1 MGVSPPL
8 NPWMW
13 VWLIAGFAAFFG
25 LSAYRYVRRTLR
37 KREAFRK
44 LAHQMGF
51 GYFVYASDLTHAGY
65 DLPPSLRPR
74 KNPADPVPLGWRP
87 GVQNILRG
95 EKNGWT
101 IFFLETPSQEK
112 DGAMETRA
120 LFKNPEADLPYF
132 ELVPLR
138 LFDKFHRLLELD
150 IRDIVSGP
158 GMSRMVLKGL
168 GDFQRPR
175 HHLWG
180 ETRQAREYEN
190 LFSKDFLEC
199 LDCQPN
205 WRLQGRGDWVVLYE
219 ENISIPP
226 EGLQAFA
233 DQTLKAMDLFFTGVK
248 NSRSGV
254 VVKAGEGLVTGGQN
268 RDGESPI
275 DGLRPEDGMVGR
287 PHRVDL
293 VGGLVSA
300 V

>member
-1 MGVSPPL
+1 MGVSTPL

-13 VWLIAGFAAFFG
+13 VWLIGGFAVFFG
-25 LSAYRYVRRTLR
+25 LSTFRYIRRTLR
-37 KREAFRK
+37 KREAFRT

-51 GYFVYASDLTHAGY
+51 GYFVYASNLAKAGY

-74 KNPADPVPLGWRP
+74 KNLVDPARLGWRP

-95 EKNGWT
+95 EKNGW
-101 IFFLETPSQEK
+101 IILFLETPSQEK
-112 DGAMETRA
+112 DGAMETQA

-158 GMSRMVLKGL
+158 GMSRMELKGL

-190 LFSKDFLEC
+190 LFSKDFLEY
-199 LDCQPN
+199 LDGHPN
-205 WRLQGRGDWVVLYE
+205 WRLQGRGNVVVVYE
-219 ENISIPP
+219 ENISMPP
-226 EGLQAFA
+226 ESLKNFA
-233 DQTLKAMDLFFTGVK
+233 DQAQKAMELFFEGMK
-248 NSRSGV
+248 NLRAGIPVEAGKGLASRAQNGGGM
-254 VVKAGEGLVTGGQN
+254 AG
-268 RDGESPI
+268 
-275 DGLRPEDGMVGR
+275 DGLASANLGHG
-287 PHRVDL
+287 
-293 VGGLVSA
+293 SA
-300 V
+300 VGETPDGGSIPTV